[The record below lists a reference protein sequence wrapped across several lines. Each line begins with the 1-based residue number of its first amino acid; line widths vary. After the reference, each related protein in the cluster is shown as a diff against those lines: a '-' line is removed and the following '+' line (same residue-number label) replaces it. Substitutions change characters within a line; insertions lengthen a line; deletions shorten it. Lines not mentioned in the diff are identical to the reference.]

1 MARRVQQ
8 NHQHGGFVVLLLIN
22 YTQMAFAPVEVFSW
36 FSSNFTHLLPFRYQ
50 GCFNYILRYIDVK
63 AQRS

>member
-22 YTQMAFAPVEVFSW
+22 YTQMAFAPVEVFLV
-36 FSSNFTHLLPFRYQ
+36 LLELHPVATVLISRLHKESFVVLCIQ
-50 GCFNYILRYIDVK
+50 KED
-63 AQRS
+63 